1 MRRTQLTNNFIL
13 GDYNTSISREDFERG
28 FRKTKEKVRFTFNG
42 WDGKSY
48 HGESRNATVYRTDIK
63 GCENNRYIKVG
74 KAIHMILED
83 DLVEDQATGEFNPT
97 TMWVIDV
104 RKAEC

>member
-1 MRRTQLTNNFIL
+1 MTTAELRANFIL
-13 GDYNTSISREDFERG
+13 GDFNTSISREDFERS

-48 HGESRNATVYRTDIK
+48 NGESRNATVYRTDIK
-63 GCENNRYIKVG
+63 GCENNKYIKVG
-74 KAIHMILED
+74 KHLHQILED
-83 DLVEDQATGEFNPT
+83 DMVEEKATGEFHPT
-97 TMWVIDV
+97 TMWTIDV